1 VSGEQGTGET
11 GAIPEGSVVAQAAG
25 RVSGTTKAVLGPALV
40 GAGYFCASVGAV
52 DEETIQRYIESQKWD
67 DDDQGF
73 QITAPTEQ

>member
-1 VSGEQGTGET
+1 
-11 GAIPEGSVVAQAAG
+11 
-25 RVSGTTKAVLGPALV
+25 
-40 GAGYFCASVGAV
+40 VGAV